1 MINTI
6 IPILNNFYF
15 NVILVTMQKYIERM
29 IEEKKE
35 LAGKINR
42 ASKVVENPPF
52 GSDKHGLSLLAEQ
65 IEIMKSYEQ
74 KLEERIEYERGKH
87 N

>member
-42 ASKVVENPPF
+42 ASKAVENPPF
-52 GSDKHGLSLLAEQ
+52 GSDKYGLSLLSEQ

>member
-1 MINTI
+1 
-6 IPILNNFYF
+6 
-15 NVILVTMQKYIERM
+15 MQKYIERM
-29 IEEKKE
+29 ITEKND
-35 LAGKINR
+35 LSGKIKR
-42 ASKVVENPPF
+42 AENAVLNPPF

-74 KLEERIEYERGKH
+74 KLEERIEYERNKS

>member
-1 MINTI
+1 MINT
-6 IPILNNFYF
+6 ILNNFYF

-42 ASKVVENPPF
+42 ASKAVENPPF

>member
-1 MINTI
+1 
-6 IPILNNFYF
+6 
-15 NVILVTMQKYIERM
+15 M

-42 ASKVVENPPF
+42 ASKAVENPPF
-52 GSDKHGLSLLAEQ
+52 GSDKHGLTLLAEQ

>member
-1 MINTI
+1 MINTTI
-6 IPILNNFYF
+6 LILNNSYF

-29 IEEKKE
+29 IIEKDD
-35 LAGKINR
+35 LSGKIRR
-42 ASKVVENPPF
+42 AENAVQNPPY
-52 GSDKHGLSLLAEQ
+52 GSDKHGLSLLAKQ

>member
-42 ASKVVENPPF
+42 ASKAVENPPF
-52 GSDKHGLSLLAEQ
+52 GSDKHGLTLLAEQ

>member
-1 MINTI
+1 M
-6 IPILNNFYF
+6 NNFYF

-42 ASKVVENPPF
+42 ASKAVENPPF

>member
-42 ASKVVENPPF
+42 ASKAVENPPF

-74 KLEERIEYERGKH
+74 KLEERIEYERRKH